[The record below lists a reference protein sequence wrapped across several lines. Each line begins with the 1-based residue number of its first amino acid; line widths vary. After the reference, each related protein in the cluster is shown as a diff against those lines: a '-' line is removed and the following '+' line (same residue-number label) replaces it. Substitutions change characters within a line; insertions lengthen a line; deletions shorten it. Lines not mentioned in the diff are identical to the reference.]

1 MIREIMID
9 GRPVKFKAS
18 AGVPRMYRIR
28 FGRDIIVDLNR
39 LMRRMQQM
47 QSKDDEDNEDNFDAL
62 DLTIFENVAYIMAR
76 HADPSIPDT
85 PEEWLDQ
92 FETFS
97 IYMVLPEILG
107 LWEENLVTIVETKK
121 KYDQ

>member
-1 MIREIMID
+1 MIREIIID

-39 LMRRMQQM
+39 LMLRMQ
-47 QSKDDEDNEDNFDAL
+47 SEDDFDAI
-62 DLTIFENVAYIMAR
+62 DLTAFEDVAYIMAR
-76 HADPSIPDT
+76 HADPSVPNT

-107 LWEENLVTIVETKK
+107 LWAENLTTLVETKK
-121 KYDQ
+121 KYGQ